1 MTRFNCALIG
11 DESLLIGCGDTLIER
26 GHDILA
32 VVSGNADIARW
43 ATGKGLRVL
52 DGAGRLA
59 EHFRPGEIDWLL
71 SIANLSLIP
80 DTVLALAGKGAVN
93 FHDGP
98 LPRHAGLNA
107 PAWALMA
114 GESRFG
120 VSWHVIEG
128 GTDEGD
134 IVAQAGFDIA
144 ADETAF
150 SLNSKCYAA
159 GLETF
164 GDVMAGLESGAP
176 PRAKQDLTL
185 RTYHARDARPGA
197 AGRLNF
203 GRDAGALAAQV
214 RGLDFGGYWN
224 PLCAAKIEAR
234 GRVILVRHAVRGES
248 VPGAAP
254 GTVVDRDPS
263 GIVVATAAG
272 TLKLRG
278 FSDSGGAALDIAD
291 FVSPGDV
298 LASPDSRMSAR
309 LSAAIGRSLKAEPHW
324 RHALQ
329 AMRPVPV
336 PLASAQTGGSG
347 WQSRELD
354 LPAGLDEPASIAAV
368 LAWALRGCG
377 EELADIALTDAAI
390 TGAAQA
396 VPGYLGRWVPLQA
409 RGGQTLAATCERI
422 AGELARITEYGG
434 FASDLMARDP
444 RIVRTETPGLGLAL
458 DGAAPIPGTCCTVAL
473 AAGTATLHFDRARLD
488 DAAASLLTD
497 RLLAALDAVAQGDH
511 GERPLGDLPV
521 MPRAERAM
529 ILSDWN
535 RTARD
540 YDRDQT
546 LHGAF
551 EAQAARTPDATA
563 LVFETVALSY
573 GELNARANALASR
586 LRALGVAPGVQ
597 VGLYVA
603 RSPDLLVGA
612 LAILKAGGAYVP
624 LDPAYPAERIAHFIT
639 DSDTRVIVT
648 QEALKDALPRT
659 GAEVLTI
666 RRDQRAADGSAN
678 VDGGATAD
686 DLAYVIYTSGSTGTP
701 KGVMVEHRNVANFF
715 AGMDDRIDHED
726 GGVWLAVTS
735 LNFDISVLELFW
747 TLARGFKVVLG
758 GDANRATVSNAPLQV
773 SDRPIGFNLMYWGND
788 DGAGPKKYE
797 LLLEGAK
804 FADAHGFNA
813 VWTPERHFHAFGGPY
828 PNPAVTGAAVAAVTR
843 NLGVRSGSVV
853 APLHHPARIA
863 EEWAII
869 DNLTNGRAGLGIAS
883 GWQPNDF
890 ILRPE
895 NTPPDNKPA
904 MYEAIEILRRLWRGE
919 AVEFPRKDGSLH
931 PVITQPRPV
940 SRELPIWV
948 TIAGNP
954 ETWKEAGQIGANVLT
969 HLLGQSI
976 DEVAGKIRIYHAALR
991 EAGYDPADFTVTLM
1005 LHTYIAETREK
1016 AAEVARGPMKAYLT
1030 SAAGLIKQFAWAFPA
1045 FKRPKGVN
1053 NPFELDLGVLEAD
1066 EVEAILDFAFQRY
1079 FDESGLFGTVEDG
1092 IARAEQLKRIG
1103 VDEIACLIDYGI
1115 APDLVLE
1122 GLKPLAEVV
1131 RRANAPTAL
1140 ADDDFSLAAQIQRH
1154 EVTHLQC
1161 TPSMARMITM
1171 NDEARMALGRVR
1183 CLLLGGEAL
1192 PGDLV
1197 RDLHE
1202 CTGADILNLYGP
1214 TETTIWSTVERVS
1227 RADAPG
1233 ILNIG
1238 TPIANTSVYVLDA
1251 DRRPVPVGVPGEL
1264 YIGGEGVTRG
1274 YWRRPDLTE
1283 DRFPPDPFAEEAGLT
1298 VAAAPR
1304 MYRTGDL
1311 VRWRADGRL
1320 DFLGRTD
1327 HQVKIRGQRI
1337 EPGEIEAALAGF
1349 EGVSGAVV
1357 VVREIAGDARL
1368 VGYVTATAP
1377 VSGNALRAHLAR
1389 HLPEAMV
1396 PAHIVTLDAFPLTP
1410 NAKIDRAAL
1419 PDPTPERGEPAPGSL
1434 APAAGPEAEIAAI
1447 WSRILG
1453 VREIRAQDNF
1463 FDLGGHSLLAV
1474 QAHREIRDK
1483 LGLAKLSITDIFR
1496 FPTLGGLAAHVGPG
1510 RPPESAP
1517 SPVAEASGRETISRR
1532 RAMRDARRARAK

>member
-1 MTRFNCALIG
+1 MTRFTCALIG
-11 DESLLIGCGDTLIER
+11 DESLLIGCGDALIEH
-26 GHDILA
+26 GHDIRA

-43 ATGKGLRVL
+43 AAGRGLSVL
-52 DGAGRLA
+52 DRTGALA
-59 EHFRPGEIDWLL
+59 ERLRPGEIDWLL

-80 DTVLALAGKGAVN
+80 DHVLALAGRGAIN

-114 GESRFG
+114 GESRYG
-120 VSWHVIEG
+120 VSWHMIEG
-128 GTDEGD
+128 GIDEGD

-144 ADETAF
+144 PDDTAF
-150 SLNSKCYAA
+150 SLNSKCYAS

-164 GDVMAGLESGAP
+164 ADVMSGLESGAP
-176 PRAKQDLTL
+176 PRVAQDLTL
-185 RTYHARDARPGA
+185 RTYHSRDARPGA

-224 PLCAAKIEAR
+224 PLVAAKIEAA
-234 GRVILVRHAVRGES
+234 GKVILVGRAVLAGRAQ
-248 VPGAAP
+248 GAAP
-254 GTVVDRDPS
+254 GTVLDRDPS

-272 TLKLRG
+272 ALKLSG
-278 FSDSGGAALDIAD
+278 FSDTTGAALDIAD
-291 FVSPGDV
+291 FVRPGDV
-298 LASPDSRMSAR
+298 LASPDSRTSSR
-309 LSAAIGRSLKAEPHW
+309 LTAAIARSLKGESHW
-324 RHALQ
+324 RRALR
-329 AMRPVPV
+329 AMQPVPV
-336 PLASAQTGGSG
+336 PLASPRTGACD
-347 WQSRELD
+347 WEVRDLD
-354 LPAGLDEPASIAAV
+354 LPAGLDEAACIAAA
-368 LAWALRGCG
+368 LAWALQGCG
-377 EELADIALTDAAI
+377 EEVADIALSDAAM

-409 RGGQTLAATCERI
+409 RGGESLAATRERI
-422 AGELARITEYGG
+422 AAELARITEYGG

-444 RIVRTETPGLGLAL
+444 QITRTRTPGLGLAL
-458 DGAAPIPGTCCTVAL
+458 DGAAPIAGTCATLAL
-473 AAGTATLHFDRARLD
+473 GTGTATLRFDRARLD
-488 DAAASLLTD
+488 DAAAALLAD
-497 RLLAALDAVAQGDH
+497 RLQTALDAVARGEHD
-511 GERPLGDLPV
+511 ERPLGDLPL
-521 MPRAERAM
+521 MPQAERAM
-529 ILSDWN
+529 ILTDWN

-546 LHGAF
+546 VHGAF

-563 LVFETVALSY
+563 LVFETATLSY

-603 RSPDLLVGA
+603 RSPDLLVGV

-624 LDPAYPAERIAHFIT
+624 LDPAYPAERIAHYIA
-639 DSDTRVIVT
+639 DSGARVIVT
-648 QEALKDALPRT
+648 QDALKDALPGT
-659 GAEVLTI
+659 GAEILTI
-666 RRDQRAADGSAN
+666 RRDQRASEGSAN

-715 AGMDDRIDHED
+715 AGMDDRIEHDS

-747 TLARGFKVVLG
+747 TLARGFKVVLSG
-758 GDANRATVSNAPLQV
+758 EGNRAAVSGGPVQV
-773 SDRPIGFNLMYWGND
+773 SDRPIEFNLMYWGND

-813 VWTPERHFHAFGGPY
+813 IWTPERHFHAFGGPY

-843 NLGVRSGSVV
+843 NLSVRSGSVV

-904 MYEAIEILRRLWRGE
+904 MYEAIETLRRLWRGE
-919 AVEFPRKDGSLH
+919 AVEFPRKDGSPH
-931 PVITQPRPV
+931 AVITQPRPV

-991 EAGYDPADFTVTLM
+991 EAGHDPADFTVTLM

-1079 FDESGLFGTVEDG
+1079 FDESGLFGTVEDA

-1131 RRANAPTAL
+1131 KRANAPTAL
-1140 ADDDFSLAAQIQRH
+1140 ADDDFSLAAQILRH
-1154 EVTHLQC
+1154 DVTHLQC
-1161 TPSMARMITM
+1161 TPSMARMIAM

-1183 CLLLGGEAL
+1183 CLMLGGEAL

-1197 RDLHE
+1197 EDLHE
-1202 CTGADILNLYGP
+1202 CTDADILNMYGP
-1214 TETTIWSTVERVS
+1214 TETTIWSTVERVG

-1233 ILNIG
+1233 IVNIG

-1264 YIGGEGVTRG
+1264 CIGGEGVTRG
-1274 YWRRPDLTE
+1274 YWQRPDLTE
-1283 DRFPPDPFAEEAGLT
+1283 DRFAPDPFADEAGLT

-1320 DFLGRTD
+1320 NFLGRTD
-1327 HQVKIRGQRI
+1327 DQVKIRGQRI
-1337 EPGEIEAALAGF
+1337 EPGEIEAALAGLA
-1349 EGVSGAVV
+1349 GVSGAVV
-1357 VVREIAGDARL
+1357 VAREIAGDTRL
-1368 VGYVTATAP
+1368 VGYVTATRQ
-1377 VSGNALRAHLAR
+1377 VSDKAMRAHLTR
-1389 HLPEAMV
+1389 RLPEAMV

-1419 PDPTPERGEPAPGSL
+1419 PAPVPERGMAAPDSK
-1434 APAAGPEAEIAAI
+1434 APAAGAEAEIAAI

-1453 VREIRAQDNF
+1453 VRDIRAEDSF

-1474 QAHREIRDK
+1474 QAHREIRDR
-1483 LGLAKLSITDIFR
+1483 LGLAALSITDIFR
-1496 FPTLGGLAAHVGPG
+1496 FPTLGGLAAHVRPDG
-1510 RPPESAP
+1510 PPEPAP
-1517 SPVAEASGRETISRR
+1517 MQRDEPSSRETISRR
-1532 RAMRDARRARAK
+1532 RAMRDARRTRAK